1 MTQQLVFELG
11 TPIFGI
17 LSKDDHERIPM
28 TIPAG
33 AKVSVVKGQTKGCRM
48 VDVEWDGKILT
59 LFAIDLLNRGTRVH
73 VDAPEGPT
81 QSQGTISG
89 AG

>member
-1 MTQQLVFELG
+1 VTHLIFELG
-11 TPIFGI
+11 TPVYAI
-17 LSKDDHERIPM
+17 LLADNCAHAPI

-33 AKVSVVKGQTKGCRM
+33 AKVTLVSGQTKGCRM

-73 VDAPEGPT
+73 VDVPEPT
-81 QSQGTISG
+81 GEAATNKT
-89 AG
+89 